1 VTREKNPDTPNLKKI
16 STLTPNKEKTKRKS
30 DRILPFKTK
39 KKNIFKEIKQN
50 KHDSLLLL

>member
-16 STLTPNKEKTKRKS
+16 STLTPDKEKTKRKS

-39 KKNIFKEIKQN
+39 KE
-50 KHDSLLLL
+50 KHFQRD

>member
-39 KKNIFKEIKQN
+39 KE
-50 KHDSLLLL
+50 KHFQRD